1 MKFNRLLN
9 EMCNLGH
16 MDMQA
21 GVPDIEPTLTPYE
34 EPEHEESEA
43 ENMIQSQLSSIVRNT
58 QKLQMLTQKFDEL
71 EPWVQA
77 KITLAE
83 DYVNTIANYL
93 EFESTKTSNK
103 IDVERGIEIVV
114 PVQSIPDEEME
125 IPPAGRIM
133 P

>member
-1 MKFNRLLN
+1 MRFENLL
-9 EMCNLGH
+9 ESCGLP
-16 MDMQA
+16 DLQA
-21 GVPDIEPTLTPYE
+21 GIPDIEPDLTPYE
-34 EPEHEESEA
+34 HPEHEESEA

-58 QKLQMLTQKFDEL
+58 QKLQMLAQRFDSL

-93 EFESTKTSNK
+93 EFESTKTANK
-103 IDVERGIEIVV
+103 IEE
-114 PVQSIPDEEME
+114 PVKIAVAFRPPSTEKLK
-125 IPPAGRIM
+125 IPPAGKMM